1 MNLPFDI
8 PLSNEIL
15 NEIET
20 ITTENGT
27 QIKVI
32 GEGTPLLFFHGG
44 RGSWL
49 HWVNNIE
56 MLKAHYQ
63 LHIFDLPSFG
73 ASSTLTA
80 ADAPAATYFEQT
92 IESIKQLFPN
102 DERFHLAGFSFGGL
116 TASATTV
123 SLPEQV
129 LTLSLLAPAGFAL
142 KMPKVSEKA
151 SLRADMTEQEI
162 LEVHRTNL
170 NALLLSSNFEV
181 DETTLAI
188 QHYNI
193 SSARYYS
200 FKPSAENLLD
210 GYLKQITAP
219 TQVIIPEQD
228 IYMAPNMDEDIERC
242 RQQLPDLRFD
252 RLPDAGH
259 WGQYENPTAYNQLLH
274 SFIQQAG
281 TN

>member
-1 MNLPFDI
+1 MNLPFDV
-8 PLSNEIL
+8 PLSRETQ

-20 ITTENGT
+20 VTLENGI
-27 QIKVI
+27 QVKII
-32 GEGTPLLFFHGG
+32 GEGTPLVFFHGG

-56 MLKAHYQ
+56 MLKSHYQ
-63 LHIFDLPSFG
+63 LHIFDLPGFG
-73 ASSTLTA
+73 ASSTIT
-80 ADAPAATYFEQT
+80 ADAPATSYFART
-92 IESIKQLFPN
+92 IESIKLLFPN
-102 DERFHLAGFSFGGL
+102 GERFHLAGFSFGGL

-142 KMPKVSEKA
+142 KMPKVREKA

-170 NALLLSSNFEV
+170 KALLLSSNFEV

-210 GYLKQITAP
+210 GYLKQITIP
-219 TQVIIPEQD
+219 TQIIIPEQD
-228 IYMAPNMDEDIERC
+228 IYMAPNMDKDIERC
-242 RQQLPDLRFD
+242 REQLPELHFD
-252 RLPDAGH
+252 RLPNAGH
-259 WGQYENPTAYNQLLH
+259 WGQYENPTGYNQLLH
-274 SFIQQAG
+274 SFIEQA
-281 TN
+281 NAS